1 MSRERRYFYDVKC
14 DGLVRISGDLFH
26 CPCVVTVPDLT
37 EMPEGWEF
45 IPAKNARTPAGMSG
59 CASALRAGRAG
70 RSIL

>member
-45 IPAKNARTPAGMSG
+45 IEGPVMHFCPL
-59 CASALRAGRAG
+59 CASAARKVER
-70 RSIL
+70 